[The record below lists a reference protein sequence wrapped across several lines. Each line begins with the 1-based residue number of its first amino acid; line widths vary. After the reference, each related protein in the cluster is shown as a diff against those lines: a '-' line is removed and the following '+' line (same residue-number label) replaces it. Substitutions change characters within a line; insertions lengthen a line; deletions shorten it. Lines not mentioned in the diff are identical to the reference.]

1 MGLLNRRI
9 DQINAENAARIAS
22 EASNREE
29 QAKEEE
35 TLDPS
40 LFSPAVRSSDL
51 TEASFVAL
59 TDFLRSNGVEIEDT
73 FLLNGFESLL
83 EQREA
88 VNSLLDIIDYF
99 SEDGEINGRVWRV
112 LMRMMGIEQPKV
124 DPVGSSRCT
133 LIAAIAKYYNDKYT
147 MISFEKAVKGFLTT
161 PLDGMEGKD
170 QRDKSEAFFE
180 GTRLCNAIGAVF
192 LERCLFII
200 TKTFYFHG

>member
-29 QAKEEE
+29 PAKEEE

-59 TDFLRSNGVEIEDT
+59 TDFMRSNGVEIEDT

>member
-59 TDFLRSNGVEIEDT
+59 TDFMRSNGVEVEDT

-99 SEDGEINGRVWRV
+99 SEDGEINGRIWRV

-124 DPVGSSRCT
+124 DLVGSSRCT
-133 LIAAIAKYYNDKYT
+133 LIASIAKYYNDKYT

-170 QRDKSEAFFE
+170 QRDKSSAFFE
-180 GTRLCNAIGAVF
+180 GAGLCNAIGAVF
-192 LERCLFII
+192 LKDVCSS
-200 TKTFYFHG
+200 

>member
-1 MGLLNRRI
+1 MLNRRI

-40 LFSPAVRSSDL
+40 LFSPAVRLSDL

-59 TDFLRSNGVEIEDT
+59 TDFMRSNGVEVEDT

-99 SEDGEINGRVWRV
+99 SEDEEINGRIWRV

-147 MISFEKAVKGFLTT
+147 MISFEKVAKGLLTT
-161 PLDGMEGKD
+161 PLDGMEG
-170 QRDKSEAFFE
+170 EVE
-180 GTRLCNAIGAVF
+180 
-192 LERCLFII
+192 
-200 TKTFYFHG
+200 

>member
-29 QAKEEE
+29 QANEEE

-59 TDFLRSNGVEIEDT
+59 TDFMRSNGVEVEDT